1 MLSRGR
7 RRKIM
12 EVDPEP
18 TRGEEGFRSERL
30 LCRPPS
36 LSEVREQPLSLLFPS
51 ECKEHIFI

>member
-12 EVDPEP
+12 EVDPKS
-18 TRGEEGFRSERL
+18 TWGEEGFRLERL
-30 LCRPPS
+30 LCPPS
-36 LSEVREQPLSLLFPS
+36 LSEFRDQPLSLLF